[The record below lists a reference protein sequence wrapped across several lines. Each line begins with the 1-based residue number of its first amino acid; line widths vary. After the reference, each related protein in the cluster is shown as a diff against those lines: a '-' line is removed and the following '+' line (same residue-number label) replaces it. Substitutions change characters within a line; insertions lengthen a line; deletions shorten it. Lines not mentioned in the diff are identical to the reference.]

1 MLGDQIKYLRHL
13 HKISQ
18 VKLAEEIGVT
28 KQTVSNWENN
38 NIMPS
43 VELLKKLSIYFSCST
58 DYLLELNQGSTEL
71 FIDTYGLEDQQ
82 IVHLQQIAN
91 DYKELLATVYKGN
104 IIKNLIMDCQS
115 YTKYRPNETTGGIF
129 VSWRRKEELPTGA

>member
-43 VELLKKLSIYFSCST
+43 VELL
-58 DYLLELNQGSTEL
+58 E
-71 FIDTYGLEDQQ
+71 
-82 IVHLQQIAN
+82 
-91 DYKELLATVYKGN
+91 TV
-104 IIKNLIMDCQS
+104 S
-115 YTKYRPNETTGGIF
+115 SF
-129 VSWRRKEELPTGA
+129 V

>member
-1 MLGDQIKYLRHL
+1 MEENMLGDQIKYLRHL

-43 VELLKKLSIYFSCST
+43 VELLK
-58 DYLLELNQGSTEL
+58 
-71 FIDTYGLEDQQ
+71 
-82 IVHLQQIAN
+82 
-91 DYKELLATVYKGN
+91 
-104 IIKNLIMDCQS
+104 
-115 YTKYRPNETTGGIF
+115 
-129 VSWRRKEELPTGA
+129 

>member
-91 DYKELLATVYKGN
+91 DYKEL
-104 IIKNLIMDCQS
+104 
-115 YTKYRPNETTGGIF
+115 F
-129 VSWRRKEELPTGA
+129 RK